1 MGAIGE
7 MRQVLCLFVIHI
19 VATQAMQQAPPQ
31 GQEMPAK
38 AEAAPPAPPP
48 APVVSPPA
56 EPIPTENPQAQ
67 AAEQAGDTAGKAMVQ
82 DGESALKK
90 VEEVINN
97 VDKVLK
103 QQQEKSESPM
113 TW

>member
-1 MGAIGE
+1 MHQFSASGPSVHCKDLYCNFTA
-7 MRQVLCLFVIHI
+7 
-19 VATQAMQQAPPQ
+19 
-31 GQEMPAK
+31 
-38 AEAAPPAPPP
+38 
-48 APVVSPPA
+48 
-56 EPIPTENPQAQ
+56 AQ